1 MSNLWD
7 WFQQKQIADNS
18 KRSSEAGFDA
28 KSALR
33 RVDELEKRIE
43 TLSLLCRALVEELER
58 SSGVSEDQIK
68 ARMLDIDLRD
78 GRQDGKYDPKAS
90 VTCSGCGRTVAKK
103 REGCMWCGERL

>member
-1 MSNLWD
+1 MSDMWD
-7 WFQQKQIADNS
+7 WFQHKQIADNAR
-18 KRSSEAGFDA
+18 RSSDAGLDA
-28 KSALR
+28 RSALK

-78 GRQDGKYDPKAS
+78 GKQDGKYDPKG
-90 VTCSGCGRTVAKK
+90 TTICGGCGRTVAKR
-103 REGCMWCGERL
+103 REGCMWCGARL